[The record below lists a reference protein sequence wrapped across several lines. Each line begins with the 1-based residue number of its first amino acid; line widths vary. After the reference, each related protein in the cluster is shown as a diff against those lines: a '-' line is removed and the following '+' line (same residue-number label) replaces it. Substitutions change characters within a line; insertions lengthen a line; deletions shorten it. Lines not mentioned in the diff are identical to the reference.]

1 MSPNDQLAQRLA
13 WAEWRLQWAEW
24 RIAQLERRAAGEA
37 PVAAPAGPEDA
48 TAHAEG
54 PAPREPTAV
63 PGAPLHVQDATNS
76 SAEAADVG
84 APVVAVDPALAAA
97 STAFAPPPPP
107 PAPAPA
113 PATPATPFDWENL
126 IGVRLFAWLGGAALF
141 VGAALFLNYSI
152 QQNLIPPAVR
162 VALALVGGAAALL
175 GGDMLRAKADRAGQA
190 ISGAGVAILYAA
202 LFAARSLYDLIP
214 SAATFAG
221 MVVVTAVAGVMA
233 VRRDAF
239 MLAILG
245 LLGGFL
251 TPYLVSTGEDRP
263 LALLGY
269 VALLDAGVVVV
280 ASKKRWP
287 TLAILGLAGTSL
299 LYFGWSTKFL
309 TSEKAPYALVA
320 AGALAGVF
328 AFTAPRAGATGDEK
342 RGVAR
347 AVARVTACAAAV
359 LPLLLAV
366 ILSSGSELAVAPA
379 VLVPYL
385 VLLSAG
391 AWLAGRRVEV
401 EALPAVAAF
410 FCAVTVGM
418 RVDGLLF
425 PDHRVATLAWF
436 AVVPVAYFAAWA
448 VRRSAPEARA
458 LRTAAAIAL
467 VGAPLLV
474 VTRVTVLEG
483 DGAPIVA
490 RALYALVHV
499 ALLVAMSAIGE
510 AAWLTLLALGSWL
523 VTLLVLSSAFEEAR
537 LAEFLPAVIGPMIAF
552 AALPLAT
559 PRLRAGRLA
568 WLSSALALTLH
579 FPFVYA
585 MTRHSWGAGAL
596 GAASVACGLFA
607 LGLLAYARRVALE
620 EDRDTLTALLGG
632 VALLFFTSAFPILLS
647 NEWLTVAWA
656 LEAAALAWLRRRV
669 KHPGLLIASGLLG
682 AATFV
687 RLLVNPAVLEYH
699 ARSGTPVLNWWLY
712 TYGVS
717 ALALLAAARL
727 FADDELARRVKAPAL
742 FATAAGVLAF
752 VLLNIEIADAHSTG
766 ESVTFAFSGGG
777 LAQDMT
783 YTLAWLVFAMILFV
797 AGIVARSRPP
807 RIWALALFGLSA
819 AKATMHDLWALG
831 SLYRVAAIVG
841 LAMALLAVSFLTQR
855 FVLQKEPS

>member
-1 MSPNDQLAQRLA
+1 MSPNEQLAQRVA

-37 PVAAPAGPEDA
+37 PVVAPADPDNAAARAPGDAAPETTEAPGTPAHVLDA
-48 TAHAEG
+48 A
-54 PAPREPTAV
+54 
-63 PGAPLHVQDATNS
+63 NS
-76 SAEAADVG
+76 SAEAVDVRV
-84 APVVAVDPALAAA
+84 PVVAVDPALAAA
-97 STAFAPPPPP
+97 SAAFAPRPPP

-113 PATPATPFDWENL
+113 PVAKPFDWENV

-162 VALALVGGAAALL
+162 VALALVGGAGALL

-214 SAATFAG
+214 SAASFAG
-221 MVVVTAVAGVMA
+221 MVIVTAVAGVMA

-320 AGALAGVF
+320 AGALAGLF
-328 AFTAPRAGATGDEK
+328 AFTAPRAGAKSDEK
-342 RGVAR
+342 AGVAR
-347 AVARVTACAAAV
+347 TVARVTACAAAV

-366 ILSSGSELAVAPA
+366 ILSSGSELAVAPG

-410 FCAVTVGM
+410 FCAVTLGM

-436 AVVPVAYFAAWA
+436 AVVPAAYFAAWA
-448 VRRSAPEARA
+448 VRRSAPEARG

-483 DGAPIVA
+483 DAAPFFA
-490 RALYALVHV
+490 RVVYAVVHV
-499 ALLVAMSAIGE
+499 ALLVAMTAIGE

-523 VTLLVLSSAFEEAR
+523 VTLLVLSSGFEEAR
-537 LAEFLPAVIGPMIAF
+537 LGEFLPVVIGPMIAF
-552 AALPLAT
+552 AALPLFT
-559 PRLRAGRLA
+559 PRLRAGKLA
-568 WLSSALALTLH
+568 WLSSALALALH
-579 FPFVYA
+579 FPFLYA
-585 MTRHSWGAGAL
+585 MARHTWGAGAL

-607 LGLLAYARRVALE
+607 LVLLAYARRVALD

-632 VALLFFTSAFPILLS
+632 VALLFFTSAFPILSS

-669 KHPGLLIASGLLG
+669 KHPGLMIASGLLG
-682 AATFV
+682 VATFV

-727 FADDELARRVKAPAL
+727 FAGDPLARRVKAPAL

-819 AKATMHDLWALG
+819 AKAAMHDLWALG

-841 LAMALLAVSFLTQR
+841 LSMALLAVSFLTQR
-855 FVLQKEPS
+855 FVLRKEPS